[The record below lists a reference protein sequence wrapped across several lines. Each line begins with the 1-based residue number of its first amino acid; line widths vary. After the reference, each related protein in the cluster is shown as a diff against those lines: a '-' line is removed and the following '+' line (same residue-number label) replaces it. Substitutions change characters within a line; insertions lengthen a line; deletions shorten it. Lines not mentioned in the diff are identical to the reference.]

1 MGYAVRAKSVCLL
14 GLLLFA
20 GLSAVDYA
28 QTYALIR
35 HGDAKVYEANPVAA
49 AWLDGYG
56 WQGLALFKAGS
67 ILLFIGA
74 TALLAYR
81 RPRVG
86 MAVIGGA
93 CLVLLLVTVRS
104 RALLEKLPDAPES
117 ESGRVPVL
125 AAQWHS
131 R

>member
-20 GLSAVDYA
+20 GLSTVDYV

-35 HGDAKVYEANPVAA
+35 HADATMYEANPVAA

-56 WQGLALFKAGS
+56 WRGLAIFKAGS
-67 ILLFIGA
+67 IALFIGA
-74 TALLAYR
+74 TAILAYR

-86 MAVIGGA
+86 IAVIGAA

-104 RALLEKLPDAPES
+104 RVLLQQLPDTPTAKSAFSAPAS
-117 ESGRVPVL
+117 SPL
-125 AAQWHS
+125 I
-131 R
+131 